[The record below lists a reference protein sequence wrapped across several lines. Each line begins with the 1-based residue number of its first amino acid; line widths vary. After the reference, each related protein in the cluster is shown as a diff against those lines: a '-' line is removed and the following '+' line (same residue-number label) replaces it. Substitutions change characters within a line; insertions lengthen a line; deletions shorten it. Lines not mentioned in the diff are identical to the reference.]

1 MTEKDKI
8 SFDEPRTYGIAKY
21 RLYYSIT
28 VILVIVGTTI
38 YEKIPTPPIC
48 FAPMVLLAAYL
59 FLPFTY
65 KLIVSDGA
73 ISSMNLLGTRTLEWN
88 EVAEIGIKRGNL
100 ILSNRDGDVRVTVN
114 QQIDDYAEVIKFIK
128 QQRPYL
134 WTLDDIQTF
143 HQKYLEKSFTAL
155 VGLAMPLVVIWVLF
169 RDGFTRETG
178 IVLVGSILFS
188 AVLVIPSLFH
198 IRKLSLEG
206 EILVLQYLIWKR
218 QFNVKDVWS
227 VSVEQKYGKNIVV
240 YPVHI
245 RVRDK
250 KDIVVEAVK
259 EGNPLLVNAIE
270 MWMKK
275 YKGTTK

>member
-169 RDGFTRETG
+169 RDGFTKETG